1 MWKLRTNFTEMCEL
15 KPERSVKIFDKFRP
29 RKNMFPR
36 NCNSLWTQLS
46 THDTKLIT
54 RHKHESS
61 CTSRFRCFNLFH
73 ARNCA
78 HRRNYDQT
86 NTHHFYYCLA
96 ILVFCVVSLYTYIYI
111 QISRERH
118 QNTELSTTK
127 STCIVFFLSN
137 HTETCLSH
145 RFIYF
150 HLLSS
155 SLSFTHAWFERCH
168 HKAGALMNH
177 YCIETQREWFEEK
190 KVFNNRVFIFSS

>member
-1 MWKLRTNFTEMCEL
+1 MCEL
-15 KPERSVKIFDKFRP
+15 KPERSAKIFDKIITC
-29 RKNMFPR
+29 KNISPR
-36 NCNSLWTQLS
+36 NYNSLLFQLC

-96 ILVFCVVSLYTYIYI
+96 ILVFCVVSLYTSYI

-150 HLLSS
+150 SFIIVIIIIHTCMFWTLSS
-155 SLSFTHAWFERCH
+155 
-168 HKAGALMNH
+168 
-177 YCIETQREWFEEK
+177 
-190 KVFNNRVFIFSS
+190 